1 MFCSNCGSTIDDNAA
16 VCIHC
21 GAVTARGMSMGVG
34 GVKAPVD
41 PNEPAN
47 GGFIVLSLLVPIFG
61 IIYGAIEK
69 GNGKERAGK
78 AYLTSGIASMIFWV
92 VMPVVITLIIMLISF
107 ILPLLMMIPIMIA
120 GAN

>member
-1 MFCSNCGSTIDDNAA
+1 
-16 VCIHC
+16 
-21 GAVTARGMSMGVG
+21 MGVG

-92 VMPVVITLIIMLISF
+92 VMPVVITLLITLISF

>member
-47 GGFIVLSLLVPIFG
+47 GGFIVLSLLIPLVG
-61 IIYGAIEK
+61 IILGAIESS
-69 GNGKERAGK
+69 NGKKRAGK
-78 AYLTSGIASMIFWV
+78 AYIISAVASIVFWV
-92 VMPVVITLIIMLISF
+92 VLSLLITFGSF
-107 ILPLLMMIPIMIA
+107 LLSLLPYFIVLFA
-120 GAN
+120 STQE

>member
-1 MFCSNCGSTIDDNAA
+1 MNSQSRAIED
-16 VCIHC
+16 IL
-21 GAVTARGMSMGVG
+21 RREEIPYKIIG
-34 GVKAPVD
+34 GLKFYERKEIKD
-41 PNEPAN
+41 
-47 GGFIVLSLLVPIFG
+47 
-61 IIYGAIEK
+61 AIEK

-92 VMPVVITLIIMLISF
+92 VMPVVITLLITLISF

>member
-1 MFCSNCGSTIDDNAA
+1 MYCSNCGSTIDNNAA

-21 GAVTARGMSMGVG
+21 GAVTARGMAMGVG

-47 GGFIVLSLLVPIFG
+47 GGFIALSLLVPIFG
-61 IIYGAIEK
+61 IIYGAMEK
-69 GNGKERAGK
+69 SNGKVRAGK

-92 VMPVVITLIIMLISF
+92 VFPIVITLIITLISF
-107 ILPLLMMIPIMIA
+107 VLPLLMMIPIYLA
-120 GAN
+120 SAN